1 MTAQRRKAH
10 KADTVLERTKQAI
23 DSAQRNGRN
32 QACSH
37 PELVR
42 QGLLR
47 KVAHPGSVDVL

>member
-47 KVAHPGSVDVL
+47 KVAHPGSVDAL